1 MAKPPDTTLRGKN
14 PSSTFRFLAQV
25 IPEGAGPVKTLF
37 IGCFR
42 CSVVLLVLAWAR

>member
-25 IPEGAGPVKTLF
+25 SEGSPGWSSATTAGSTHRRGSTV
-37 IGCFR
+37 
-42 CSVVLLVLAWAR
+42 